1 MKKYVAL
8 LFCLAAA
15 VTLRI
20 LFSRPPAQP
29 QYAGKPLS
37 YWLQEFHYGIK
48 PSPQAV
54 TAIREI
60 GTNGIPIYL
69 RILHAKGTPLTA
81 WIHFRGDGSAVVERR
96 LVVDPVW
103 SIKEEFSGILGWA
116 VLQPLG
122 RRDANALRDDGLSAF
137 YILGET
143 GAPAVP
149 GLSNLLFASDG
160 YRWPAT
166 DPVFRSMHTSECLNW
181 LRQLDAAYCLGH
193 IGTAGRAALLQ
204 GLESSDAGIR
214 SAAAHGLG
222 LCRTY
227 DPVIVGALVRHLDDA
242 NTSVRITVAWSLS
255 LAAARFGGGTNATSV
270 SALSPM
276 VAPLMRCLFDT
287 NRNLRCS
294 ALEALGNCRSADALP
309 LIENLVTNGSL
320 DSGRLEETAR
330 KALDRITEHPVR
342 YSDRPPKAPSSP

>member
-1 MKKYVAL
+1 MKKYVAM

-15 VTLRI
+15 LVVAVLY
-20 LFSRPPAQP
+20 SQSAQP
-29 QYAGKPLS
+29 RYAAKPLS
-37 YWLQEFHYGIK
+37 YWLRKLSQGIQ
-48 PSPQAV
+48 PSNQAV
-54 TAIREI
+54 TAIRAI

-160 YRWPAT
+160 YRWPVT

-204 GLESSDAGIR
+204 GLESSDTGIR

-270 SALSPM
+270 SAISPM
-276 VAPLMRCLFDT
+276 VAPLMRCLSAT
-287 NRNLRCS
+287 ELYLRS
-294 ALEALGNCRSADALP
+294 YAAVALGNCHSAEALP
-309 LIENLVTNGSL
+309 LVANLVSNGNVG
-320 DSGRLEETAR
+320 SGTLEAMTRQALENITA
-330 KALDRITEHPVR
+330 HPVS
-342 YSDRPPKAPSSP
+342 YGVQPLKVPANP